1 MTKKFF
7 QQQTPAA
14 ANSVRFFES
23 FLINLP
29 IEQIDLYQWF
39 KNMNDVDYRSYS
51 PAHKAIG
58 SYVRDNKF
66 FMTNVENIGMDTIIQ
81 NYEVITHAPNRVQLY
96 SAKSKAY
103 IWRWVPVTV
112 GVPWEFY
119 LQPVSPTSC
128 RFICM
133 IGVNYP
139 NKFIQ
144 VLAWLNGLGGLFLSK
159 HLKKEG
165 EAFAKDIEIKFKK

>member
-14 ANSVRFFES
+14 ANSVRFVES

-81 NYEVITHAPNRVQLY
+81 N
-96 SAKSKAY
+96 
-103 IWRWVPVTV
+103 
-112 GVPWEFY
+112 
-119 LQPVSPTSC
+119 
-128 RFICM
+128 
-133 IGVNYP
+133 
-139 NKFIQ
+139 
-144 VLAWLNGLGGLFLSK
+144 
-159 HLKKEG
+159 
-165 EAFAKDIEIKFKK
+165 